1 MARYIVHNCYL
12 ALGWLMLMLGAVG
25 IFVPG
30 LPTTIFWILS
40 LWAFTRSS
48 EKMRRYL
55 LQHPKFGKIL
65 RDWTDYQVVPP
76 IGKIA
81 CTLSIGLVC
90 IVSVLTSENILI
102 ATGLCFVLTLVCGYV
117 ITRPSRPPEPTTSSS
132 AVL

>member
-12 ALGWLMLMLGAVG
+12 ALGWLCLLLGGVG

-30 LPTTIFWILS
+30 LPTTIFWILA

-55 LQHPKFGKIL
+55 LQHKKFGKIL
-65 RDWTDYQVVPP
+65 RDWEEHRAVPM

-81 CTLSIGLVC
+81 CVFS
-90 IVSVLTSENILI
+90 
-102 ATGLCFVLTLVCGYV
+102 LTLVCVFSVLNMHNIFMAVITCFTLTLVAGYV
-117 ITRPSRPPEPTTSSS
+117 VTRPSS
-132 AVL
+132 VKV